1 MPSVNR
7 VILVGHLGR
16 DPESRFLPSGTAVV
30 NFSVATTE
38 TWKDDAGEKK
48 ERTEWSRCSAFGKT
62 AEVITQY
69 CKKGSLLYV
78 EGKLNTRKYEK
89 DGQDHY
95 ATEIRVDRVQFLS
108 PRGDGKSAGDS
119 ADYAAASG
127 RSSAAKAGAGKKGG
141 GAFDQ
146 MDDEVPF

>member
-7 VILVGHLGR
+7 VILVGHLGK
-16 DPESRFLPSGTAVV
+16 DPESRFLPSGTAVA
-30 NFSVATTE
+30 NFSVATKE
-38 TWKDDAGEKK
+38 TWKADAGAKQA
-48 ERTEWSRCSAFGKT
+48 RTEWSRCSAFGKT
-62 AEVITQY
+62 AEVISEY
-69 CKKGSLLYV
+69 CRKGSLVYI
-78 EGKLNTRKYEK
+78 EGKLQTRKYQK

-108 PRGDGKSAGDS
+108 PRGDAEPAAAGK
-119 ADYAAASG
+119 DYAEASG
-127 RSSAAKAGAGKKGG
+127 RSAGAQAKPGKKGA